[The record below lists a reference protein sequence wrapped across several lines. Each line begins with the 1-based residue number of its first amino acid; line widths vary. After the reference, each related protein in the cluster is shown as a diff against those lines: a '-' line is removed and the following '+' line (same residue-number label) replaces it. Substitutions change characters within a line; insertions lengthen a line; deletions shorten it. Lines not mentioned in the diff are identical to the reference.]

1 MIVPKFAAARDIA
14 TSPSGCAWR
23 WYAMGATMIGA
34 ARSAPSTVRR
44 VVTRATSRSILGRSV
59 QRRYALTFS
68 CNVHS
73 SPAPAAKYAS
83 GPAGRSS
90 AARRS

>member
-1 MIVPKFAAARDIA
+1 MIVPKAAAARDIA
-14 TSPSGCAWR
+14 TSPSGCACR
-23 WYAMGATMIGA
+23 WYAIGATMIGA
-34 ARSAPSTVRR
+34 ARSAPRTVRS
-44 VVTRATSRSILGRSV
+44 VVTVVTSRSSRGRSV

-68 CNVHS
+68 RSVHS

-83 GPAGRSS
+83 GPGGRSS